1 MSGIVLLKLIFI
13 LLIIMIVESS
23 NAAFFICGVICS
35 DKPGNH
41 NFELLKKLVL
51 PDGSVLR
58 TQLPGRPTVD
68 CLFSDPARDGIR
80 SLASFLFACCTL

>member
-1 MSGIVLLKLIFI
+1 LWFLIVTHCLFPVCL
-13 LLIIMIVESS
+13 
-23 NAAFFICGVICS
+23 CRS

-58 TQLPGRPTVD
+58 AQLPGRPTRD
-68 CLFSDPARDGIR
+68 CLFADPARDGTR
-80 SLASFLFACCTL
+80 